1 MVEQRVEIARVDVAM
16 TEIITPEMQQ
26 IKVMIAQT
34 VAKREILKREM
45 QEWYEQYPDQ
55 KFENLNK
62 LIITDSVLSEL
73 DSHYKRLW
81 DSNNAK
87 SSA

>member
-1 MVEQRVEIARVDVAM
+1 MHKGFSNKGELMIA
-16 TEIITPEMQQ
+16 IITPEMQQ

-34 VAKREILKREM
+34 VAKREILKQEM
-45 QEWYEQYPDQ
+45 QEWYEKYPDK
-55 KFENLNK
+55 KFEDLNK

>member
-1 MVEQRVEIARVDVAM
+1 MVEQRAVIARVDAVM

-34 VAKREILKREM
+34 VAKREILKLEM
-45 QEWYEQYPDQ
+45 HEWYEKYPNQ
-55 KFENLNK
+55 KYENLNK